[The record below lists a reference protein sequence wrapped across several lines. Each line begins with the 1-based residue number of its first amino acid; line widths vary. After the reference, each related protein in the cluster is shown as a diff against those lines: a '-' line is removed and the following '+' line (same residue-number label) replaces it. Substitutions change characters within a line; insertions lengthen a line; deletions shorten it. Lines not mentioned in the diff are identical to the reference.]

1 MRMRLKGEAMAKKKA
16 GTNTRVEGTKSDQRI
31 PFTMTQ
37 DELKDFDNAR
47 AKKYPLATRST
58 VIRELIANFVKET
71 K

>member
-1 MRMRLKGEAMAKKKA
+1 MPKKKA
-16 GTNTRVEGTKSDQRI
+16 TTSNTRVEGEKSDQRI
-31 PFTMTQ
+31 PFTMTEA
-37 DELKDFDNAR
+37 ELEAFDNAR

>member
-1 MRMRLKGEAMAKKKA
+1 MRPKGKAMAKKKA
-16 GTNTRVEGTKSDQRI
+16 TSNTRVEGTKSDQRI
-31 PFTMTQ
+31 PFTMTE

-58 VIRELIANFVKET
+58 VIRELISNFVKET